1 MQKGYLTSSFS
12 KNYEFKL
19 MTSAQ
24 LATEKRNGWIDV
36 SAEHE
41 NSFGLGNQ
49 GSTNLIVVARTDFKG
64 STRKSGML
72 GSLGLHSRGT
82 NVATAMEA
90 LGLSH
95 TDVGERKATLIK
107 AMSEAAFAQQVE
119 GRPVTLKLDQL
130 PQPITNGRGTVTDY
144 RYEMSEVKQVS
155 MLGKETKLT
164 TNLGNSYASIHAKAG
179 SKHINFDV
187 LNMLNKDFKESYLST
202 PSDFI
207 WINGNDRSPTGELN
221 EYQDDFNR
229 LPEGVRNNAYRLWG
243 DRGIPVRRGSVNLI
257 FGQDSFNMSE
267 LGLLEYVQKMFPNI
281 PVQRWVDIVEH
292 IIKNIVQISKADIVI
307 RTLDVVFFNLLSN
320 VVTLRLQGVPF
331 TQIPVLMIE
340 GYKYLINHLRTDKEI
355 ISLQIQL
362 AGTTNKA
369 TAKQLA
375 AKIAN
380 LESIQRSNPAAQLID
395 NNMYPII
402 AEDVDLNSKGFLDSL
417 KEQADTKANQT
428 KGGNVA
434 RQITNLAFM
443 TKDSLPF
450 KFLAKTTQM
459 TDFAARYAQMKY
471 ETKLNAKRKPEN
483 RKTVDEIV
491 NEVMDSYV
499 YYDVPDSKFLEYMND
514 IGLVM
519 FTKFF
524 MRIQRVLL
532 RLVIQKS
539 ANAASLAVQQA
550 LMFQIEDIFE
560 QSLFLKQYEYLFYNP
575 LDHIQNLLTPEGLA
589 YLLQLLGLS

>member
-1 MQKGYLTSSFS
+1 
-12 KNYEFKL
+12 
-19 MTSAQ
+19 
-24 LATEKRNGWIDV
+24 
-36 SAEHE
+36 
-41 NSFGLGNQ
+41 
-49 GSTNLIVVARTDFKG
+49 
-64 STRKSGML
+64 
-72 GSLGLHSRGT
+72 
-82 NVATAMEA
+82 
-90 LGLSH
+90 
-95 TDVGERKATLIK
+95 
-107 AMSEAAFAQQVE
+107 MSEAAFAQQVE